1 MSEIPLPP
9 PPTLDEIRQ
18 AAQQAGYF
26 QLLDLHIE
34 NAQDGTGTTRISV
47 DARLYHAHQFVHG
60 GVLFTLADTAM
71 AMAIMSV
78 LPAGTRFST
87 IEAKSNYLRTVRTR
101 ELNAEA
107 TLLHQ
112 GNTIDV
118 LESTVYNH
126 SDGERV
132 AVAHV
137 LGTFHIQRPRPI

>member
-47 DARLYHAHQFVHG
+47 DARLYHAHHFVHG
-60 GVLFTLADTAM
+60 GVLFTLADTVM

-87 IEAKSNYLRTVRTR
+87 TEAKIIISALSAPASLLLKLPSCTR
-101 ELNAEA
+101 A
-107 TLLHQ
+107 TR
-112 GNTIDV
+112 
-118 LESTVYNH
+118 S
-126 SDGERV
+126 
-132 AVAHV
+132 
-137 LGTFHIQRPRPI
+137 PC

>member
-78 LPAGTRFST
+78 LPAGTRFSPT
-87 IEAKSNYLRTVRTR
+87 FRSVPLHFAQYPLSSFLRT
-101 ELNAEA
+101 L
-107 TLLHQ
+107 Q
-112 GNTIDV
+112 
-118 LESTVYNH
+118 S
-126 SDGERV
+126 
-132 AVAHV
+132 
-137 LGTFHIQRPRPI
+137 